1 MIVVVITIIGF
12 ILYKMNK
19 EHTDNIKRINH
30 LENKLNEYYKEREQ
44 TLKLRLKSKGLIND

>member
-44 TLKLRLKSKGLIND
+44 RLKDNGLIND